1 MNLLVSTPQQRV
13 VVLEENARLDYSG
26 PRDYI
31 DYSVAIDG
39 TVAVLEVQLDFVKVT
54 DQFQLYAALFDPNGT
69 FRGHVQCPGGPG
81 PREQRFVIS
90 ELTASPGCVAGA
102 IVPGEWTVR
111 IDLDRFRESGEFS
124 LRVVLG
130 AEGSGAEAVGAEGI
144 GPEPI
149 EPGGKPTDAARSPR
163 TANAAMA
170 ADLPSASVWLKGELH
185 SHSVHSD
192 GQNSV
197 GEILAEASRLDL
209 DFFALSD
216 HFTWSHWSE
225 LNAAASELEKPL
237 VIVPSIEVTT
247 HLGHANVHGLSA
259 WPDVYVD
266 GEGWNCSQLA
276 ESVHADGGLIGV
288 NHPFSGQ
295 QAWRRSDI
303 GWGEIDLLEVVNQ
316 GQDANN
322 DAAIGLWDRVLAQGF
337 DVTAVA
343 GTDCHNI
350 YDPEQALG
358 QVFTFVRCTERS
370 LSALIEGLRAG
381 ATVVSRGAHLDFR
394 IRTASE
400 TAEIGGRLNAETE
413 SLKLEVEVEAS
424 VPSALYVMRD
434 GLMWHQSDVEAGT
447 HTITLD
453 DPAPVSGA
461 YRVELHRRSSDPR
474 HWASAWRSHESFEAL
489 TGHIRVFTS

>member
-1 MNLLVSTPQQRV
+1 MNLLVPTPQQRV
-13 VVLEENARLDYSG
+13 VVLEEKARLEYSG

-31 DYSVAIDG
+31 DYSVAVDSDVT
-39 TVAVLEVQLDFVKVT
+39 TVEVQLDFVKVT

-81 PREQRFVIS
+81 SREQRFVIS
-90 ELTASPGCVAGA
+90 ESTVSPGCIAGV
-102 IVPGEWTVR
+102 IVPGQWTVR

-130 AEGSGAEAVGAEGI
+130 TEGVCSVSTEPAGDPTNAVH
-144 GPEPI
+144 
-149 EPGGKPTDAARSPR
+149 SPR
-163 TANAAMA
+163 TTH
-170 ADLPSASVWLKGELH
+170 ADEAHSASVWLKGELH

-197 GEILAEASRLDL
+197 QEILAEASRLGL

-216 HFTWSHWSE
+216 HFTWSHWAE
-225 LNAAASELEKPL
+225 LSAAASELDKPL
-237 VIVPSIEVTT
+237 VVVPSIEVTT
-247 HLGHANVHGLSA
+247 HLGHANVHGLSV

-266 GEGWNCSQLA
+266 GEGWNCSDLA
-276 ESVHADGGLIGV
+276 ATVHADGGLIGV

-337 DVTAVA
+337 NITAVA

-350 YDPEQALG
+350 NDPEQALG
-358 QVFTFVRCTERS
+358 QVFTSVRCTERS

-381 ATVVSRGAHLDFR
+381 ATVVSRGGHLDFR
-394 IRTASE
+394 ISTASE
-400 TAEIGGRLNAETE
+400 TAEIGGRLHAEAAPLT
-413 SLKLEVEVEAS
+413 LEVEVETS

-434 GLMWHQSDVEAGT
+434 GLMWHHSDVEEGR

-453 DPAPVSGA
+453 DPHPVSGA

>member
-1 MNLLVSTPQQRV
+1 MNLQVSTPQPRV
-13 VVLEENARLDYSG
+13 VVLEQSARLEYSG

-31 DYSVAIDG
+31 DYSVQVDSDVTA
-39 TVAVLEVQLDFVKVT
+39 LEVQLDFVKVT
-54 DQFQLYAALFDPNGT
+54 DWFQLYAALFDPSGT

-81 PREQRFVIS
+81 PREQRFTVS
-90 ELTASPGCVAGA
+90 EFSASPGCIVGA
-102 IVPGEWTVR
+102 IEPGQWTVR
-111 IDLDRFRESGEFS
+111 IDLDRFRESGDFS
-124 LRVVLG
+124 LRVALG
-130 AEGSGAEAVGAEGI
+130 TETLSAGAGAGAV
-144 GPEPI
+144 
-149 EPGGKPTDAARSPR
+149 EPGIVTDAARSPH
-163 TANAAMA
+163 TARAVQSTEPKPAA
-170 ADLPSASVWLKGELH
+170 VWLKGELH

-197 GEILAEASRLDL
+197 HEILAEASRLGL

-216 HFTWSHWSE
+216 HFTWSHWAE
-225 LNAAASELEKPL
+225 LTAAAAERDAPL
-237 VIVPSIEVTT
+237 VVVPSIEVTT
-247 HLGHANVHGLSA
+247 HRGHANVHGLSA
-259 WPDVYVD
+259 WPNVYVD
-266 GEGWNCSQLA
+266 GEGWNCSDLA
-276 ESVHADGGLIGV
+276 GIVHADGGLIGV

-303 GWGEIDLLEVVNQ
+303 SWGEIDLLEVVNH

-322 DAAIGLWDRVLAQGF
+322 DAAIGLWDRLLAQGF
-337 DVTAVA
+337 DITAVA

-350 YDPEQALG
+350 NDPEQALG
-358 QVFTFVRCTERS
+358 QVFTSVRCTERS
-370 LSALIEGLRAG
+370 LSALLDGLRSG

-394 IRTASE
+394 ISSATD
-400 TAEIGGRLNAETE
+400 TAEIGGQLQAGTAAL
-413 SLKLEVEVEAS
+413 SLEVEVEAS

-434 GLMWHQSDVEAGT
+434 GLMWHHSDVEPGK
-447 HTITLD
+447 HTVTLD